1 MPPPIVWTLSF
12 SSPFNHVCR
21 CVTAIITP
29 GLRYTP
35 KKIAIF
41 APKKQGLWP
50 VIELKMSNTAEE
62 FATAKEQCR
71 TVFTRKMEDY
81 GTSWRVMRAS
91 SLTDQIFI
99 KASRI
104 RSLEEKGGHGR
115 VAEGVVPEFIG
126 IVNYSVM
133 ALIQLSCGS
142 GEDWP
147 ADKTLNNYNGF
158 LEQATR
164 LMNDKNHDY
173 DEAWRHMRV
182 SSFTDIILQK
192 LRRIKEIE
200 DHAGRTQVSEG
211 IDAGYMDIINYA
223 LFALIKLA

>member
-1 MPPPIVWTLSF
+1 MGPRP
-12 SSPFNHVCR
+12 
-21 CVTAIITP
+21 AI
-29 GLRYTP
+29 
-35 KKIAIF
+35 
-41 APKKQGLWP
+41 P
-50 VIELKMSNTAEE
+50 VIMPNTAEE
-62 FATAKEQCR
+62 FAKAKQQCR
-71 TVFTRKMEDY
+71 TVFTKKMEDY

-115 VAEGVVPEFIG
+115 VAEGIVPEFIG

-133 ALIQLSCGS
+133 ALIQLSYGC

-147 ADKTLNNYNGF
+147 ADKTLTEYNEF
-158 LEQATR
+158 LEQATH

-173 DEAWRHMRV
+173 DEAWRQMRV